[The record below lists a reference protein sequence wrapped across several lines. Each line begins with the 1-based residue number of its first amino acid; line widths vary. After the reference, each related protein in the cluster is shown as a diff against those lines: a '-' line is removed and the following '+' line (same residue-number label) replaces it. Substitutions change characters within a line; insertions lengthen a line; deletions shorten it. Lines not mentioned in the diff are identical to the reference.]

1 MENGKSKGEVKA
13 KTLEVLP
20 TPNKSI
26 GNAATVAAA
35 RDHGAE
41 IRTALWELKEGTI
54 AVLEMVEAEDRE
66 ECGGEVQEE
75 CGGEVQE
82 EVAER
87 ANSKASDEREEVMA

>member
-54 AVLEMVEAEDRE
+54 AVLEMVHLATMKQLPS
-66 ECGGEVQEE
+66 QELSMSIL
-75 CGGEVQE
+75 
-82 EVAER
+82 AR
-87 ANSKASDEREEVMA
+87 R